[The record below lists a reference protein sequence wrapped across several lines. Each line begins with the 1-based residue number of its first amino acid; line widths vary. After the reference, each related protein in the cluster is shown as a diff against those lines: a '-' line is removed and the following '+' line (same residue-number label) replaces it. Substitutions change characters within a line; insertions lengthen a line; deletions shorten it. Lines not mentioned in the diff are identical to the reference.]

1 MKLAKNPVFLHN
13 FSKFTGI
20 LLFVLNI
27 QGNFLASE
35 MINEFSWPAKIMAS
49 PFNMNLNMLL

>member
-1 MKLAKNPVFLHN
+1 MKLVKNPVFLYN

-20 LLFVLNI
+20 LLFILKYI
-27 QGNFLASE
+27 YISLHLK

-49 PFNMNLNMLL
+49 PLKE